1 MYKIGYAIEDAWCW
15 LKSWLSLLAGVAV
28 LMVVVVLI
36 LGWATSAALENNA
49 HNAALDTCFA
59 HGYPEVRRASLD
71 SPWYC
76 VRRVDGT
83 DEVTS
88 LCDLYMYDCEGSE

>member
-1 MYKIGYAIEDAWCW
+1 MYRIGYAIEDAWCW

-36 LGWATSAALENNA
+36 LVWAVAAASENLAYNT
-49 HNAALDTCFA
+49 ALDVCLV
-59 HGYPEVRRASLD
+59 HGYPEIKRVSTA

-76 VRRVDGT
+76 MRRVDGT
-83 DEVTS
+83 DEVTAV
-88 LCDLYMYDCEGSE
+88 CDLVKCEV